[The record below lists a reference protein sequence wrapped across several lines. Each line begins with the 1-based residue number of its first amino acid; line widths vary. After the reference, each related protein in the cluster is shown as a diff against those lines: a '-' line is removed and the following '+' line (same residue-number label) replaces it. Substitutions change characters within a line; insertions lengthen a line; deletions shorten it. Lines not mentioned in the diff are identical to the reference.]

1 MEDIQNLYDI
11 HEIAYSL
18 NDIIKKF
25 FNNKKKEK
33 EWKQLKNIE
42 ILGYIHQY
50 NPYYKEE
57 NYKHKR
63 EAYILDELVFE
74 YDLYSKDAEI
84 FDEHK
89 RFIETFKTLEYED
102 IFKDNMIKFIVTMV
116 NKIKDIS
123 SFDTVMDL
131 IRVDKIKNKV
141 KEYLEKL
148 KNKYELVI
156 KPYIETI
163 EDYKGDKPV
172 EIISKFV
179 KLLFDNENN
188 IDFLK
193 NNISKLDIGPLIYN
207 QLIKICKDNKYKEMK
222 NF

>member
-1 MEDIQNLYDI
+1 
-11 HEIAYSL
+11 
-18 NDIIKKF
+18 
-25 FNNKKKEK
+25 
-33 EWKQLKNIE
+33 
-42 ILGYIHQY
+42 
-50 NPYYKEE
+50 
-57 NYKHKR
+57 
-63 EAYILDELVFE
+63 
-74 YDLYSKDAEI
+74 
-84 FDEHK
+84 
-89 RFIETFKTLEYED
+89 
-102 IFKDNMIKFIVTMV
+102 MV